1 MMDIAVIGSQRFV
14 LGFRLAGVR
23 KTVDASS
30 PEYPATLESLL
41 ADPKVGILVVND
53 QDVDRLPSGMKRRLS
68 DSVRPVVI
76 PVGSKG
82 EEDIRERIKR
92 AIGIDLYKKE

>member
-1 MMDIAVIGSQRFV
+1 MDIAVVGSPKFV

-23 KTVDASS
+23 RTVGAYGA
-30 PEYPATLESLL
+30 EYQPALESLL
-41 ADPKVGILVVND
+41 GDPKVGILVVND
-53 QDVDRLPSGMKRRLS
+53 EDVDRLPAGLKRRLG

-76 PVGSKG
+76 PVGRKG

-92 AIGIDLYKKE
+92 AIGIDLYRKE

>member
-1 MMDIAVIGSQRFV
+1 MHIAVIGSNRFV
-14 LGFRLAGVR
+14 LGFKLAGVR
-23 KTVDASS
+23 MTVDAPSA
-30 PEYPATLESLL
+30 EYQSKLESLL
-41 ADPKVGILVVND
+41 TSPDVGILVVND
-53 QDVDRLPSGMKRRLS
+53 EDVDKLPAGLKRRLG

-76 PVGSKG
+76 PVGKKG